1 MTRRIALVG
10 NPNVGKS
17 TIFNA
22 LTGLHQKTAN
32 WAGVTVSGAQGT
44 FFVDGISFSVTD
56 LPGIYSLRVRS
67 AEEAVTRD
75 FLLREPCDYV
85 LVICDATCL
94 ERGLYLL
101 KQVAA
106 LLTGRMIRAGQE
118 DTAFQ
123 TEQEGADIPLAP
135 AEPAVQDVPLTLA
148 ESAAPPVP
156 RLLLCVNLCDEAERK
171 GIRIDFSALE
181 HSLGIPVVPAK
192 AREHQGLN
200 RLLQILSCLEQTDAD
215 KGDGSTNNRGEN
227 GSEPEKEFLRL
238 PRPFSPETLARQTVE

>member
-94 ERGLYLL
+94 ARGLYLL
-101 KQVAA
+101 
-106 LLTGRMIRAGQE
+106 
-118 DTAFQ
+118 
-123 TEQEGADIPLAP
+123 
-135 AEPAVQDVPLTLA
+135 
-148 ESAAPPVP
+148 
-156 RLLLCVNLCDEAERK
+156 
-171 GIRIDFSALE
+171 
-181 HSLGIPVVPAK
+181 
-192 AREHQGLN
+192 
-200 RLLQILSCLEQTDAD
+200 
-215 KGDGSTNNRGEN
+215 
-227 GSEPEKEFLRL
+227 
-238 PRPFSPETLARQTVE
+238 